1 MRKFLYLIF
10 LISAAFIISSWM
22 GIAVNK
28 KIKHK
33 FLVTG
38 SIMQTVSYCSGARPA
53 QKILD
58 SCNTPKGISFGK
70 LFIKSGVMN
79 IEGAPV
85 IHEIKADSNG
95 NFSTYLPAGN
105 YCLLEEWK
113 TKPFKLPLNNVN
125 QTVDSACFRNLYNAA
140 DFNLKITNKS
150 IHHMKFVFHRTCP
163 YNQPCVSYRG
173 SLPQ

>member
-10 LISAAFIISSWM
+10 LISTAFAISSWM

-38 SIMQTVSYCSGARPA
+38 SIMQTVSYCGGARPTP
-53 QKILD
+53 QILD
-58 SCNTPKGISFGK
+58 SYNTPKGIPFGK
-70 LFIKSGVMN
+70 LFIKSGLMN

-85 IHEIKADSNG
+85 LHEITADSNG
-95 NFSTYLPAGN
+95 NFSIRLPAGN

-113 TKPFKLPLNNVN
+113 SKPFKLPLNNVN
-125 QTVDSACFRNLYNAA
+125 QTVDSACFRNLYNAS
-140 DFNLKITNKS
+140 DFTLKINNKS
-150 IHHMKFVFHRTCP
+150 IHHMKFIFHRTCS